1 MAGDIGQGKGPGGPS
16 GARVPAHPLAR
27 KPAGNAAQNSGA
39 RNSARN
45 PARSPLRK
53 GAKRPLPP
61 GEQFFTPGA
70 TGLRRAVERRS
81 ATVLVFL
88 FQLPRWVIPVV
99 MVALMLTGVVVAD
112 WRGGLAVLPVLAF
125 VLWLAYMS
133 WPSLRAGGRL
143 LRVAL
148 VTFLVLLAATRFGL
162 F

>member
-1 MAGDIGQGKGPGGPS
+1 M
-16 GARVPAHPLAR
+16 
-27 KPAGNAAQNSGA
+27 
-39 RNSARN
+39 
-45 PARSPLRK
+45 
-53 GAKRPLPP
+53 
-61 GEQFFTPGA
+61 
-70 TGLRRAVERRS
+70 
-81 ATVLVFL
+81 LVFL

>member
-1 MAGDIGQGKGPGGPS
+1 M
-16 GARVPAHPLAR
+16 
-27 KPAGNAAQNSGA
+27 
-39 RNSARN
+39 
-45 PARSPLRK
+45 RK

>member
-1 MAGDIGQGKGPGGPS
+1 MAGDTGQDKGPGAS
-16 GARVPAHPLAR
+16 KVPAHPLAR
-27 KPAGNAAQNSGA
+27 KPVGE
-39 RNSARN
+39 
-45 PARSPLRK
+45 PARGRGPGRPGTPGRK
-53 GAKRPLPP
+53 GAGRPLPP

-70 TGLRRAVERRS
+70 TGLRRAVESRS
-81 ATVLVFL
+81 ATALVFL
-88 FQLPRWVIPVV
+88 FQLPRWVVPVV
-99 MVALMLTGVVVAD
+99 MVVLMLTGVVVDD

-133 WPSLRAGGRL
+133 WPSLRPVARL